1 MIDLREAARL
11 AIGGEGLVYLHP
23 QPGRASFVF
32 VSYARI
38 RRELGRAPWSGR
50 YLGQGELGLD
60 SFATAAACASEKG
73 AGGIVYV
80 QLQEPF
86 YLMTLKRFER
96 LLGGDPGHDD
106 SYPHVHAYA

>member
-1 MIDLREAARL
+1 MIDLREAAELSLR
-11 AIGGEGLVYLHP
+11 GEGLVYLHP
-23 QPGRASFVF
+23 RPGRASFVF

-50 YLGQGELGLD
+50 YLGQSELDVD
-60 SFATAAACASEKG
+60 SFATAAARAEEKG

-80 QLQEPF
+80 QLREPF

-106 SYPHVHAYA
+106 NYPHVHSYA

>member
-1 MIDLREAARL
+1 MICLRETAEL
-11 AIGGEGLVYLHP
+11 APAGAGLVYLHP
-23 QPGRASFVF
+23 QPGRAAFIF

-50 YLGQGELGLD
+50 YLSQSELGAD
-60 SFATAAACASEKG
+60 GFAVAVARALEKG

-80 QLQEPF
+80 QLHEPF
-86 YLMTLKRFER
+86 YLMTLQRFER

-106 SYPHVHAYA
+106 SYPHVHVYA